1 MAYLIELSPNLKDIF
16 KGFKGKED
24 EIALSLLSAGLK
36 EFLKECEEEILELE
50 IKYGLS
56 FEKFKE
62 DLDSGKLGDP
72 HSYPLEK
79 DAMLWEDLVMEKQL
93 RLGSLRRLERLT

>member
-1 MAYLIELSPNLKDIF
+1 MAHLIELSPNLKDIF

-24 EIALSLLSAGLK
+24 EVALSLLSAGLR
-36 EFLKECEEEILELE
+36 EFLKECEDEILELE
-50 IKYGLS
+50 IKYGMS

-62 DLDSGKLGDP
+62 DLDSGKLGVP

-79 DAMLWEDLVMEKQL
+79 DAMLWEDLVNEKQL
-93 RLGSLRRLERLT
+93 RLVSLRRLEQLT